1 MNTRAQL
8 ERVKA
13 WLAHGRRR
21 IYAGGAAGLVV
32 VVALTIA
39 FEPSARVPVGK
50 VQELINARYNTGSSR
65 CVAAAGGRDLC
76 QVATDRCRGTL
87 LVKAVDEEIFTVV
100 TATPERLRSTE
111 ACANP
116 ETLLPQ

>member
-1 MNTRAQL
+1 M
-8 ERVKA
+8 ERIKA

-21 IYAGGAAGLVV
+21 IYAGGAAALVV
-32 VVALTIA
+32 VVALTLA
-39 FEPSARVPVGK
+39 FEPSARVPLGK
-50 VQELINARYNTGSSR
+50 VQEMINARYNTGSSR
-65 CVAAAGGRDLC
+65 CVTAGGGRDLC

-87 LVKAVDEEIFTVV
+87 LVKAVDEEIFTIV